1 MKTDSHLPQFADL
14 MSEYVNFISGIGKC
28 DYITRIYL
36 NSFAKYCMNH
46 GGVLSDDIISGWASR
61 TDKESYYTNR
71 NRCIILRRF
80 IRYIRSKYGAPFK
93 LPSYPPD
100 IKYTPKPKRIL
111 VSEQPYSYSAIS
123 HIVKKYE
130 LYKRASGKFSRRT
143 MDKIRRFNDF
153 CAHNYPS
160 AEALTEEI
168 VLDYCKKK
176 KTESAKSCNNRI
188 VGVKGFLKYANSRG
202 FVNIPLPSTI
212 PRVNVTSF
220 EPHPFTPEELARFFN
235 EADNL
240 EPPINCRDMRAALM
254 KVEVPV
260 FFRLLYSTGM
270 RTTEA
275 RLLRVEDVD
284 LQSGVIN
291 IRYTKSIDEHR
302 VALHESMWS
311 LLQMYNVKME
321 NLMPGRKIFFPNEY
335 DKPYSGE
342 WVTASF
348 KKVWKKVSTA
358 HARAYDFRSHYAVVN
373 INGWDHC
380 GIEWMDKLLYLS
392 RSMGHRYIQNT
403 LYYYRL
409 VPLFAHQLENLTG
422 GGYEELLPDLN
433 DYFEYED

>member
-1 MKTDSHLPQFADL
+1 
-14 MSEYVNFISGIGKC
+14 
-28 DYITRIYL
+28 
-36 NSFAKYCMNH
+36 
-46 GGVLSDDIISGWASR
+46 
-61 TDKESYYTNR
+61 
-71 NRCIILRRF
+71 
-80 IRYIRSKYGAPFK
+80 
-93 LPSYPPD
+93 
-100 IKYTPKPKRIL
+100 
-111 VSEQPYSYSAIS
+111 
-123 HIVKKYE
+123 
-130 LYKRASGKFSRRT
+130 

-188 VGVKGFLKYANSRG
+188 VGVRGFL
-202 FVNIPLPSTI
+202 NIPLPSTI

-321 NLMPGRKIFFPNEY
+321 NLMPGRK
-335 DKPYSGE
+335 
-342 WVTASF
+342 T
-348 KKVWKKVSTA
+348 
-358 HARAYDFRSHYAVVN
+358 RAYDFRSHYAVVN

-422 GGYEELLPDLN
+422 CGYEELLPDLN

>member
-1 MKTDSHLPQFADL
+1 MKKNLSSPGFADVI
-14 MSEYVNFISGIGKC
+14 SEYVNFLYSIGKC

-36 NSFAKYCMNH
+36 NSFGRYCENR
-46 GGVLSDDIISGWASR
+46 GGELSDDIVTGWSSR
-61 TDKESYYTNR
+61 TDRESYYTNR

-80 IRYIRSKYGAPFK
+80 IRYIRSKYGMSFK

-100 IKYTPKPKRIL
+100 IKYVPKPKRIP
-111 VSEQPYSYSAIS
+111 VSERPYAYSVIS
-123 HIVKKYE
+123 HIVKQYE
-130 LYKRASGKFSRRT
+130 LYKKASGKFSRHT
-143 MDKIRRFNDF
+143 MDRLRRFNEF
-153 CAHNYPS
+153 CARTYPS
-160 AEALTEEI
+160 AKVLTEEI
-168 VLDYCKKK
+168 VLDYCRKKD
-176 KTESAKSCNNRI
+176 TESAKSCNNRI
-188 VGVKGFLKYANSRG
+188 TGIREFLKYANSRG
-202 FVNIPLPSTI
+202 FVNVPLPPTI
-212 PRVNVTSF
+212 PRANITLF
-220 EPHPFTPEELARFFN
+220 EPHPFTPDELAQFFN
-235 EADNL
+235 EADNI
-240 EPPINCRDMRAALM
+240 EPPTNCRDMRAMLM
-254 KVEVPV
+254 RVEVPV
-260 FFRLLYSTGM
+260 FFRLLFSTGM

-275 RLLRVEDVD
+275 RLLKVEDVD

-321 NLMPGRKIFFPNEY
+321 NLMPGRKTFFPNEY

-348 KKVWKKVSTA
+348 KKLWKKVSTA

-373 INGWDHC
+373 INGWDYC

-422 GGYEELLPDLN
+422 CGYEELLPDLN